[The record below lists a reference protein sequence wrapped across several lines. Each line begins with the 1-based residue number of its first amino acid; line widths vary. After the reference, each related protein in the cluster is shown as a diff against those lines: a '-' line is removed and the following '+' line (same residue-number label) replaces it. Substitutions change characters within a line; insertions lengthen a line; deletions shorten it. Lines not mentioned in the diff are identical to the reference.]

1 MLKNRLIGLI
11 ISGFKR
17 IVFKINIILK
27 FKKLVFQ
34 KHIVFLLVSNE
45 MKSQN

>member
-17 IVFKINIILK
+17 TVFKINIILK
-27 FKKLVFQ
+27 FKKLVFSETYCIFARI
-34 KHIVFLLVSNE
+34 K
-45 MKSQN
+45 